1 MQDGLVRQ
9 VRSVLEAVPDA
20 PPLHELLASVDNFV
34 QESVSSPEPDV
45 SLFHLENEL
54 QQVHHAVVDH
64 SSLFHTEVFLAVL
77 YHLRRIL
84 PPTSVISW
92 FDIVLRPALREPRL
106 PTTVVNHAKELIIA
120 ALRQTE
126 QIYLKAVADFRRQ
139 LIDLYL
145 LDAYNEGSGDD
156 VLEWAEL
163 DEDQRGRK
171 SQWKSS
177 LEDILLKFGVERPE
191 VRVFSI
197 GISVRC

>member
-9 VRSVLEAVPDA
+9 VRSVLEAAPDA
-20 PPLHELLASVDNFV
+20 PPLHELLASVDSFV
-34 QESVSSPEPDV
+34 QQSVTSPELDASP
-45 SLFHLENEL
+45 FHLENEL

-77 YHLRRIL
+77 YHLRPIL
-84 PPTSVISW
+84 PPTSIISW
-92 FDIVLRPALREPRL
+92 FDIVLRPALREPKL

-163 DEDQRGRK
+163 DEEQRGKRL
-171 SQWKSS
+171 QWKSS
-177 LEDILLKFGVERPE
+177 LEDILLRYGMERPE
-191 VRVFSI
+191 VRAFSI
-197 GISVRC
+197 GISVGC

>member
-9 VRSVLEAVPDA
+9 VRSVLEAAPDA
-20 PPLHELLASVDNFV
+20 PPLHELLASVDSFV
-34 QESVSSPEPDV
+34 QQSVTSPELDASP
-45 SLFHLENEL
+45 FHLENEL

-77 YHLRRIL
+77 YHLRPIL
-84 PPTSVISW
+84 PPTSIISW
-92 FDIVLRPALREPRL
+92 FDIVLRPALREPKL

-139 LIDLYL
+139 LVDLYL

-163 DEDQRGRK
+163 DEEQRGKRL
-171 SQWKSS
+171 QWKSS
-177 LEDILLKFGVERPE
+177 LEDILLRYGMERPE
-191 VRVFSI
+191 VRAFSI
-197 GISVRC
+197 GISVGC